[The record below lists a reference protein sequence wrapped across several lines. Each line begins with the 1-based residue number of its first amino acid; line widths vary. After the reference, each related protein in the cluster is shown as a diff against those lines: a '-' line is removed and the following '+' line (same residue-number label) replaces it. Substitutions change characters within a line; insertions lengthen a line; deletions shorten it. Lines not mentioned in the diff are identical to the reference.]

1 MGQFCEVLH
10 LSPAQVQSLPVAE
23 FDALT
28 DYLARRETAMR
39 KEGS

>member
-10 LSPAQVQSLPVAE
+10 LSPAQVRELAVAE
-23 FDALT
+23 FDALA
-28 DYLARRETAMR
+28 DYLAQREAAMR